1 MNVDAAPVHNSGDPD
16 IADGEGFTV
25 TVSGAEDVHPLE
37 AVAEIVYVTVELNGP
52 ATVVVKL
59 VELNDVDGDHVYK
72 AVGIVNLHASGLL
85 ELTL

>member
-1 MNVDAAPVHNSGDPD
+1 M
-16 IADGEGFTV
+16 
-25 TVSGAEDVHPLE
+25 
-37 AVAEIVYVTVELNGP
+37 YVTVELKGP
-52 ATVVVKL
+52 ATVVARV